1 MGFLSKLKSSLTGSW
16 ADVTLDVAPAQ
27 RGETAAVT
35 VDVAVKSETIRIK
48 RVYVQFRCTEA
59 VKILNHQTGK
69 RDAEGQTIVIDVRK
83 SERLLNEEIVLAGAQ
98 ELAAE
103 SHHHFEG
110 ELRIPAHLPAS
121 FEGRHASISWSA
133 KASLDMKGNDPDSG
147 WQNLEIR

>member
-1 MGFLSKLKSSLTGSW
+1 MGFLSKLKSSLTGDW
-16 ADVTLDVAPAQ
+16 ADVTLSVASAQ

-35 VDVAVKSETIRIK
+35 VDVAVKSETIRIN

-59 VKILNHQTGK
+59 VKILNYQTGK
-69 RDAEGQTIVIDVRK
+69 RDAEGKTIVIDVRK
-83 SERLLNEEIVLAGAQ
+83 TERLLNEEIVLAGAQ

-147 WQNLEIR
+147 WQNLEVR

>member
-1 MGFLSKLKSSLTGSW
+1 MGFLSKLKSTITGSW
-16 ADVTLDVAPAQ
+16 ADVTLSVASAQ

-35 VDVAVKSETIRIK
+35 VDVAVKSEPIRIN
-48 RVYVQFRCTEA
+48 RVYVQFRCTEE
-59 VKILNHQTGK
+59 VKILNYQTGR
-69 RDAEGQTIVIDVRK
+69 RDAEGKTIVIDVRK
-83 SERLLNEEIVLAGAQ
+83 TERLLNEEIVLAGAQ

-133 KASLDMKGNDPDSG
+133 MAGLDMKGNDPDSG
-147 WQNLEIR
+147 WQDLEIR

>member
-27 RGETAAVT
+27 RGETATVT
-35 VDVAVKSETIRIK
+35 VNVSVKSETIRIK
-48 RVYVQFRCTEA
+48 RVYVEYRCTEK

-69 RDAEGQTIVIDVRK
+69 RDAEEREIVIDVRK

-103 SHHHFEG
+103 SHHRFEG

-121 FEGRHASISWSA
+121 FEGRHASVAWSA

-147 WQNLEIR
+147 WHDLEVR

>member
-16 ADVTLDVAPAQ
+16 ADVTLGVAPTQ

-35 VDVAVKSETIRIK
+35 VDVSVKSETIRIN
-48 RVYVQFRCTEA
+48 RVYVQFRCTEE

-69 RDAEGQTIVIDVRK
+69 RDAEGKAIVIDVRK
-83 SERLLNEEIVLAGAQ
+83 TERLLNEEIVLAGAQ

-110 ELRIPAHLPAS
+110 EFRIPAHLPAS
-121 FEGRHASISWSA
+121 FEGRHARIAWSA
-133 KASLDMKGNDPDSG
+133 MAGLDMKGNDPDSG
-147 WQNLEIR
+147 WQNLEIQ